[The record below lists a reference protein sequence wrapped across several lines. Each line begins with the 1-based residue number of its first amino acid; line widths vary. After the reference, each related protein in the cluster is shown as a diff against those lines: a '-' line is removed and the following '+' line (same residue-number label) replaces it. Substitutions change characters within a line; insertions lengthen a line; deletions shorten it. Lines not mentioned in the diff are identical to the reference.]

1 MKASLNR
8 AFSTLGSGQP
18 RAGWC
23 QDVEGWHGLD
33 PKPGDLAMGRLKVCE
48 SKLEGRTRKLCNTLR

>member
-8 AFSTLGSGQP
+8 AFSTLGSDRP
-18 RAGWC
+18 CAGRC
-23 QDVEGWHGLD
+23 QDVERWHGID